1 MKTKTIMAVSAAVA
15 LTACTSGV
23 LWTSAITDAELTAPP
38 LPVTT
43 DSTSNSYQLYPVGTQ
58 LYLRKLDTKGVVL
71 WQQIVDDTLTDS
83 ISEPILQ
90 ATANGVAVAYQ
101 DATSKQ
107 AFLKQFDSNG
117 LALWSTDFGTH
128 TAEAPR
134 ELVADSDSSL
144 TVALKLT
151 NTRTNVLRYDSTGA
165 LQWETAIPACSLR
178 CAASLGVNANGD
190 TLVNN
195 SEAFATKSYLLD
207 STGAQ
212 LWTTSRSTGIAATG
226 IVPNAITPTATGFVS
241 IHPFVTWEYDLA
253 GNQTWSQSLGA
264 YANVALDASGNLF
277 IPHGTTISKFA
288 ADGTTL
294 LSEIAL
300 SGQTSIR
307 QVEWREDLQRLIVLA
322 NYAVTGPELDAT
334 ITTEYGMTLF
344 VYDATG
350 VKKASYKS
358 TTTLEKTPVPIPT
371 CTPLPKCAITT
382 TPGEVWQKFATTPD
396 KKIVVSGAIESST
409 RFAKAYKLP

>member
-43 DSTSNSYQLYPVGTQ
+43 DSTSTSNSYQLYPVGTQ

-71 WQQIVDDTLTDS
+71 WQQIVDDTLAES
-83 ISEPILQ
+83 ISAPKLQ
-90 ATANGVAVAYQ
+90 VNASGVAVAYQ

-107 AFLKQFDSNG
+107 AFLKQFDSSG

-128 TAEAPR
+128 TSETLND
-134 ELVADSDSSL
+134 LVTGSDGSL

-165 LQWETAIPACSLR
+165 LQWETAIPACFLL
-178 CAASLGVNANGD
+178 CTASLGVNANGD

-207 STGAQ
+207 STGTQ
-212 LWTTSRSTGIAATG
+212 LWNKSKSTGLATTG
-226 IVPNAITPTATGFVS
+226 IVPNAITLTATGFVS

-307 QVEWREDLQRLIVLA
+307 QIEWREDLQRLIVLA
-322 NYAVTGPELDAT
+322 TYDVTGPELDAT

-344 VYDATG
+344 VYDAAG

-358 TTTLEKTPVPIPT
+358 KATLAKTPV
-371 CTPLPKCAITT
+371 CTPTPECITVT
-382 TPGEVWQKFATTPD
+382 TIPGEVWQKFATTPD